1 MTETPIPYHRAPPEL
16 RDRVR
21 AALRQA
27 PPARPLW
34 GPSVRWLAG
43 VAAALLLV
51 TSGWLVGSA
60 RGRPSSESV
69 AVLDAHLRS
78 LAPGHLA
85 DVASTDQHTV
95 KPWFAGK
102 LDFSPPVVDPAS
114 AGFPLVAGRVDV
126 IDGKDVAALV
136 YSRRS
141 HIINLFVRPSGSGTI
156 VAPAG
161 SVVRGYDLIH
171 WSDGRME
178 FWAVSDLN
186 LQELRD
192 FQRLVSTTY

>member
-1 MTETPIPYHRAPPEL
+1 MTDVPLPTYKAPAGL

-21 AALRQA
+21 GALREA
-27 PPARPLW
+27 ESPTPRIGWLL
-34 GPSVRWLAG
+34 RWSTG
-43 VAAALLLV
+43 IAAALMLV
-51 TSGWLVGSA
+51 ASGWFLGASRGSA
-60 RGRPSSESV
+60 PGDAV

-102 LDFSPPVVDPAS
+102 LDFSPPVIDPARE
-114 AGFPLVAGRVDV
+114 GFPLVAGRIDV

-141 HIINLFVRPSGSGTI
+141 HIINLFVHPTGAVA
-156 VAPAG
+156 VAPQE

-186 LQELRD
+186 LEELRD
-192 FQRLVSTTY
+192 FQRLVSHTY

>member
-1 MTETPIPYHRAPPEL
+1 MTESQIPYHRAPPEL

-27 PPARPLW
+27 PPARARW
-34 GPSVRWLAG
+34 GIGVRWASG
-43 VAAALLLV
+43 IAAALLLV
-51 TSGWLVGSA
+51 TTGWIAGAA
-60 RGRPSSESV
+60 RGGPSSESV

-126 IDGKDVAALV
+126 IDGREVAALV

-141 HIINLFVRPSGSGTI
+141 HIINLVVRPDAAGRV
-156 VAPAG
+156 VAPAE

-186 LQELRD
+186 LAELRE
-192 FQRLVSTTY
+192 FRALVAPTY

>member
-1 MTETPIPYHRAPPEL
+1 MTQPPLPYYTAPAGL
-16 RDRVR
+16 CDRVR
-21 AALRQA
+21 SSLRRERR
-27 PPARPLW
+27 RPVIW
-34 GPSVRWLAG
+34 RIAG
-43 VAAALLLV
+43 VTGIAAVLLLV
-51 TSGWLVGSA
+51 TGTWFLGA
-60 RGRPSSESV
+60 RDRTLEAEYG
-69 AVLDAHLRS
+69 AVLDGHLRS
-78 LAPGHLA
+78 LAPGHLT
-85 DVASTDQHTV
+85 DVASTDKHTV

-126 IDGKDVAALV
+126 IDGKEVAALV

-141 HIINLFVRPSGSGTI
+141 HIINLFVRPDPRGRIT
-156 VAPAG
+156 APVE

-186 LQELRD
+186 LPELRD
-192 FQRLVSTTY
+192 FQRLVSATY

>member
-27 PPARPLW
+27 PSTRTQR
-34 GPSVRWLAG
+34 GPGLRWALG
-43 VAAALLLV
+43 VAAACILV
-51 TSGWLVGSA
+51 AGGWYAGAA
-60 RGRPSSESV
+60 RRDPATASV

-102 LDFSPPVVDPAS
+102 LDFSPPVVDPTS

-126 IDGKDVAALV
+126 IDGKEAAALV

-141 HIINLFVRPSGSGTI
+141 HIINLFVRPDPRGRIT
-156 VAPAG
+156 APVE

-186 LQELRD
+186 LPELRD
-192 FQRLVSTTY
+192 FQRLVSATY

>member
-1 MTETPIPYHRAPPEL
+1 MTDAPLPYYKAPAGL

-21 AALRQA
+21 TALHRA
-27 PPARPLW
+27 ESPLARRGALL
-34 GPSVRWLAG
+34 RWSTG
-43 VAAALLLV
+43 IAAALMLV
-51 TSGWLVGSA
+51 ASGWLLGASRVGAPTSA
-60 RGRPSSESV
+60 V

-102 LDFSPPVVDPAS
+102 LDFSPPVIDPAS

-141 HIINLFVRPSGSGTI
+141 HIINLFVRPSATGAEG
-156 VAPAG
+156 PEE

-192 FQRLVSTTY
+192 FQRLVSSTY